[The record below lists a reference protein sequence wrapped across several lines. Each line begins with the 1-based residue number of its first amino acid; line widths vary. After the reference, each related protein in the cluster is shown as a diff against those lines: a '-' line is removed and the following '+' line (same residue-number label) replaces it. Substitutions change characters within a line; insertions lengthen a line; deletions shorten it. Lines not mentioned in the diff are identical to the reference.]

1 MVASSRPTL
10 VFFYS
15 KDNRVDKKAFLQI
28 ARMVWL
34 LNDHWDL
41 QHRSYAMSVKQ
52 QVIMKVAG
60 VMNFMFISNT
70 KAPYVMICLFV
81 CRSLHL

>member
-10 VFFYS
+10 VFLYS

-60 VMNFMFISNT
+60 VMNFVFFSNT
-70 KAPYVMICLFV
+70 YPPYVMICLFA

>member
-10 VFFYS
+10 VFLYS
-15 KDNRVDKKAFLQI
+15 KDNRVDKKAFFQI
-28 ARMVWL
+28 VRMVWL
-34 LNDHWDL
+34 LDDHWEK

-60 VMNFMFISNT
+60 VMIFVFFFKHI
-70 KAPYVMICLFV
+70 PPICNDLFV
-81 CRSLHL
+81 SL

>member
-10 VFFYS
+10 VFLYS

-34 LNDHWDL
+34 LDDHWDK
-41 QHRSYAMSVKQ
+41 QHRLYALSVEQ
-52 QVIMKVAG
+52 RVIMKVAV
-60 VMNFMFISNT
+60 VMNFVFISNT
-70 KAPYVMICLFV
+70 NAPYVIL
-81 CRSLHL
+81 

>member
-1 MVASSRPTL
+1 MVASSRHTL
-10 VFFYS
+10 VFLYS

-41 QHRSYAMSVKQ
+41 QHRSYAMSVEQ
-52 QVIMKVAG
+52 RVIMKVAG
-60 VMNFMFISNT
+60 VMNFVFISNT
-70 KAPYVMICLFV
+70 NAPYVIL
-81 CRSLHL
+81 